1 MDIQRQGVVPFG
13 KSITFAAIE
22 IILTDMNYDV
32 FISYSMSLS
41 SRAYELS
48 AQLGREN
55 MMCYLDCMESGYT
68 LGDYT
73 RTILEE
79 SRLYVSLADT
89 LPALPYATA
98 LLQCVIAMTKPML
111 VCLASGDALPDALS
125 GRCTATTDAM
135 VLEDILCL
143 LLRENIAPILNTIP
157 LW

>member
-1 MDIQRQGVVPFG
+1 
-13 KSITFAAIE
+13 
-22 IILTDMNYDV
+22 MNYDV

-79 SRLYVSLADT
+79 SRLYVLLADT
-89 LPALPYATA
+89 LPASPYATA
-98 LLQCVIAMTKPML
+98 LLQCVIAMTKPCSC
-111 VCLASGDALPDALS
+111 VFPLATHCPM
-125 GRCTATTDAM
+125 R
-135 VLEDILCL
+135 
-143 LLRENIAPILNTIP
+143 
-157 LW
+157 

>member
-55 MMCYLDCMESGYT
+55 MMCYFDCMESGYT

-73 RTILEE
+73 RTILEQRE
-79 SRLYVSLADT
+79 
-89 LPALPYATA
+89 P
-98 LLQCVIAMTKPML
+98 
-111 VCLASGDALPDALS
+111 S
-125 GRCTATTDAM
+125 GRWSEGEKQGSRSRT
-135 VLEDILCL
+135 
-143 LLRENIAPILNTIP
+143 
-157 LW
+157 